1 MTNVSI
7 SVAQVAD
14 ILGVSR
20 DRIEQSISRKV
31 FLPRAF
37 SDPGKPREWTFD
49 EVMRLAVFFR
59 LTDHGRSMDAKT
71 AGVLTYGG
79 VYGFTDGPAFFVAYS
94 GTPGVWLGT
103 WASSICRAQ
112 DITEMLTRGCEYP
125 KILKSG
131 SDAETMAYNS
141 EKLLGP
147 VYACIIVN
155 LDEVAKEL
163 KAEWP
168 VANKA

>member
-1 MTNVSI
+1 MSNASI

-14 ILGVSR
+14 ILRVSR

-37 SDPGKPREWTFD
+37 SDPGKPREWSFD

-71 AGVLTYGG
+71 AGVLTWAGIH
-79 VYGFTDGPAFFVAYS
+79 GFNDGPAYFVAYI
-94 GTPGVWLGT
+94 GTPDVWFGT
-103 WASSICRAQ
+103 WASEICRAH
-112 DITEMLTRGCEYP
+112 DVADLLTRGCEYP
-125 KILKSG
+125 KVLEPG
-131 SDAETMAYNS
+131 RDADTIARNS

-147 VYACIIVN
+147 VYACIVIN
-155 LDEVAKEL
+155 LDEIEKEL

-168 VANKA
+168 KAAEA